1 MSKNAIFFIEKDGVK
16 KYKTDTFWSKD
27 TNPMYAKLHHTDD
40 VDRFLKGYLYSIES
54 YAERHNDEFVKIKN
68 EYKGIKYGY
77 QTFED
82 DQKQSTYTLKENP
95 ILSEPV
101 YCFIIE
107 DIDDNGVCKLL
118 DYKVIERDIKINEI
132 IK

>member
-1 MSKNAIFFIEKDGVK
+1 MNKNAIFFVEKDGVK
-16 KYKTDTFWSKD
+16 KYKADTFWSKTVD
-27 TNPMYAKLHHTDD
+27 PMYAKLHHTDD

-54 YAERHNDEFVKIKN
+54 YASRNNDEFIKIKD

-77 QTFED
+77 QTFEE
-82 DQKQSTYTLKENP
+82 DQKVDICSLKENP
-95 ILSEPV
+95 TLSEPV
-101 YCFIIE
+101 YCFLIE
-107 DIDDNGVCKLL
+107 NIDDNGVCELL